1 MWKNQTTVCCI
12 PFITFF
18 QKDSKVKLLKTI
30 NKDILYY
37 YIIKPNNEGFSIS
50 QR

>member
-1 MWKNQTTVCCI
+1 MWKIQKTVFCIKFTT
-12 PFITFF
+12 FL
-18 QKDSKVKLLKTI
+18 QKDSELKLFKTI

-37 YIIKPNNEGFSIS
+37 LKQTNEGFSIS